1 MNQYFLV
8 FLDILQRDYVKYPL
22 LAVLCVLVLV
32 FAIGGLIRD
41 NLAMAGWEKK
51 RFKKVNGR
59 KVEVSDRGKYIVRDG
74 DTVFEID
81 TVPGESITVSTE
93 RIKDMDEAKPEFEYD
108 DTDEANASMVVDTPS
123 LPKKKFDDTENAI
136 VLESKPFVSGV
147 KIMPEYR
154 TSFTPIDLP
163 KIFRNKTDGEKQIE
177 RVTLGATRTVI
188 ETLSAAEVEKEK
200 ADNVIANQ
208 GEPVLPI
215 IKKPAEDI
223 SESEDAALSETNVV
237 ENVGEIANGGSE
249 QIDSVKTDSSEPEST
264 YETEVASSDGGEAL
278 PEVETSF
285 ESVDKDSANSVTEF
299 PKNADNVEVDAPSY
313 CLECG
318 EKLEPHAKFCGNCGT
333 KVVGDVACLQKQVE
347 EIVNVD
353 STNGENDFA
362 SPAEEQSSAVEVVN
376 NDVENISLTEIA
388 NAQSAKSS
396 SDSPATEDVTEEPS
410 VQLEKTEKVDD
421 EIALQSE
428 SVVGDN
434 VNLTSENQI
443 DAEAEAVRLENEYNE
458 LKKAEREVER
468 EIEFAKQLEKEL
480 AKQNAVNDKP
490 KTKAK
495 NENDAYLKRVISHTP
510 NVGEFDEAVVF
521 GRYQI
526 MTSDDGKFRYHLFT
540 NKNEAIY
547 GRGGFDDIKILL
559 SHINSFK
566 LAIKEGTF
574 SIAGNVDHGYRFILK
589 RGEAEFKG
597 IIVSSKEKALK
608 TIEEIKYYGLT
619 EIIRKD

>member
-1 MNQYFLV
+1 MNQYFLI

-51 RFKKVNGR
+51 RFKRVNGR

-74 DTVFEID
+74 DAVFEID

-136 VLESKPFVSGV
+136 VLESKPFVSGA

-200 ADNVIANQ
+200 ADNVITNQ

-223 SESEDAALSETNVV
+223 SENVDVAFSETNVSEV
-237 ENVGEIANGGSE
+237 SDNGLE
-249 QIDSVKTDSSEPEST
+249 PADSFEVNSSESTSAYESQ
-264 YETEVASSDGGEAL
+264 VSSSDGEAASS
-278 PEVETSF
+278 EVETGF
-285 ESVDKDSANSVTEF
+285 ESDDKDSAAFVTE
-299 PKNADNVEVDAPSY
+299 PSKNDSEVEIDAPSY

-333 KVVGDVACLQKQVE
+333 KVAGDVACLQKQVE
-347 EIVNVD
+347 EIVGGNTE
-353 STNGENDFA
+353 SDFSA
-362 SPAEEQSSAVEVVN
+362 SSDEQPSAVEVDN
-376 NDVENISLTEIA
+376 KDVENIPLTEIA
-388 NAQSAKSS
+388 NAQSANES
-396 SDSPATEDVTEEPS
+396 SDLSATENVADEPSAQLERTEEVDKES
-410 VQLEKTEKVDD
+410 VLH
-421 EIALQSE
+421 SE
-428 SVVGDN
+428 SVEGS

-490 KTKAK
+490 KVKTK

-510 NVGEFDEAVVF
+510 NVGEFDEAIVF

-566 LAIKEGTF
+566 LAIKEGKF
-574 SIAGNVDHGYRFILK
+574 SVAGDVDHGYRFILK